1 MTQSAEQPFIAALK
15 PSSMLKRAV
24 MAVHG
29 LALAASLANAL
40 PVPYKMMLSIAVAGH
55 LYHALKRQNASF
67 LSLKY
72 SDAAGWQIAHGDE
85 FEPVAILKST
95 VVTPVA
101 VWLHVQSRP
110 KTGFFARR
118 DRAFLVPYDSLDED
132 GYRRLTVLLK
142 TTAGE
147 KR

>member
-1 MTQSAEQPFIAALK
+1 
-15 PSSMLKRAV
+15 MLKSTV
-24 MAVHG
+24 MAAHG

-40 PVPYKMMLSIAVAGH
+40 PVLYKMMLSIAVAGH
-55 LYHALKRQNASF
+55 LYHTLKRRNTDL

-95 VVTPVA
+95 VLTPVA
-101 VWLHVQSRP
+101 VWLHVQGRP
-110 KTGFFARR
+110 KAGFFARR
-118 DRAFLVPYDSLDED
+118 DQAFLIPYDSLDKD
-132 GYRRLTVLLK
+132 GYRRLVVLLK
-142 TTAGE
+142 TTFGE